1 MNNLYIEK
9 LKVDLYRSASN
20 VNDYAEQKDNNRN
33 HTNYGSASTLAGIL
47 ITTGNVLFSTKISPY
62 KIDSVPS
69 CSIKFTLHLIPF
81 SWILTCSGRHPKTT
95 SLLLIR

>member
-9 LKVDLYRSASN
+9 LKVDLDRSASN

-47 ITTGNVLFSTKISPY
+47 IDFGCKVELPVWSDNGYLK
-62 KIDSVPS
+62 
-69 CSIKFTLHLIPF
+69 IPF
-81 SWILTCSGRHPKTT
+81 IQVDDWKIEFHNGK
-95 SLLLIR
+95 